1 MQQDSAFRK
10 QEGDSLHVGSGWSH
24 AQAMVDDTDAVPWV
38 HFFSSGADSKKI
50 DGASSSSFQ
59 TRTDRRWKEFS
70 VDQHTGEKNLS
81 NYSARIEHSCTSFTS
96 NAKHHMCAPTLLGV
110 RHARDPAPH
119 ESEFER
125 SKRSRMSDNET
136 KVAARIPQAR
146 KDEPQ
151 RMRSDYGKQ
160 ADFEA
165 LSVGPGCPW
174 LENKPDF

>member
-1 MQQDSAFRK
+1 M
-10 QEGDSLHVGSGWSH
+10 GSGWSH
-24 AQAMVDDTDAVPWV
+24 TQAMVDDTDAVPWV

-59 TRTDRRWKEFS
+59 TRTNREIP
-70 VDQHTGEKNLS
+70 VDPQTGEKHLS

-96 NAKHHMCAPTLLGV
+96 NAKHQICAPTLLGV

-119 ESEFER
+119 ESEFEH
-125 SKRSRMSDNET
+125 SKRSRMSDKET
-136 KVAARIPQAR
+136 TSIRILQTR

-174 LENKPDF
+174 LETKQDF